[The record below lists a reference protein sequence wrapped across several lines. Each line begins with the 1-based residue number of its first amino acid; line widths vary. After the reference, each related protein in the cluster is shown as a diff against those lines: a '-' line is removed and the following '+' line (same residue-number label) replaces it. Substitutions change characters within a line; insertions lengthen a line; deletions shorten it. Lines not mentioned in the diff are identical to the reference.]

1 MADLGWC
8 QDDDCLT
15 RAALQS
21 PLIAKVT
28 KPRLLF
34 FPSRA
39 RNQGRGWVTRIPG
52 QLTFE
57 DEALLDGPQ
66 LREEVLQLR
75 PARLQGQVG
84 HLCTA
89 DVAQLSPSTVSIQ
102 TGGCVGKGSIKKI
115 YFFPRLNNTGTR
127 SKPG

>member
-1 MADLGWC
+1 M
-8 QDDDCLT
+8 
-15 RAALQS
+15 
-21 PLIAKVT
+21 AKVT

-39 RNQGRGWVTRIPG
+39 RNQGRGWVTRILG
-52 QLTFE
+52 RLTFE

-89 DVAQLSPSTVSIQ
+89 DVAQLGPSTVQ
-102 TGGCVGKGSIKKI
+102 TGGCGGKGSNTGRKI
-115 YFFPRLNNTGTR
+115 EFFPQDIVHKGDVVNLLLLPHNL
-127 SKPG
+127 KLFLPLQ